1 MRSPIRTMLT
11 ARIVL
16 NDNKEKI
23 KISSILTNDF
33 FESNRI
39 TAVTLLLPGDKKKRN
54 AWTS

>member
-1 MRSPIRTMLT
+1 MLT